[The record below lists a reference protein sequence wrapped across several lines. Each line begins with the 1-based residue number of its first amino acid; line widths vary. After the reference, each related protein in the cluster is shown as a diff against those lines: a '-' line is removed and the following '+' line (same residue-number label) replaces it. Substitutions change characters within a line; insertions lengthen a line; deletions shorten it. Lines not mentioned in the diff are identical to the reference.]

1 VIKEIMEQEML
12 TAAQGFLPGWGNA
25 AQDVQIN
32 RIHTVSTSLPPP
44 ALRLLGGG
52 LVYRIKERQIL
63 KGTGEWKLASIP
75 DGKEGNDG
83 LLRTLDDMRSSSV
96 VWEMTHDVKLAT
108 EEQVNTELGPIAY
121 TIYRFLE
128 CQGTNGP
135 ICPWK
140 LVPRDTESGALHA
153 KSKADKVVRVMIR

>member
-52 LVYRIKERQIL
+52 V
-63 KGTGEWKLASIP
+63 
-75 DGKEGNDG
+75 G
-83 LLRTLDDMRSSSV
+83 LQD
-96 VWEMTHDVKLAT
+96 
-108 EEQVNTELGPIAY
+108 
-121 TIYRFLE
+121 
-128 CQGTNGP
+128 
-135 ICPWK
+135 
-140 LVPRDTESGALHA
+140 
-153 KSKADKVVRVMIR
+153 